1 MNTLNKAKST
11 KKQTGVVLFIALI
24 ALVVMSLAAAALVRS
39 VDTNTTI
46 AGNLAFKQSALV
58 ASDRGMETAMDW
70 VRTQALANIDSL
82 NTDNLANGYLAT
94 LTLNL
99 DDTAVLKN
107 TATWANSAVA
117 TGSGISSGVEDETK
131 NEIRYIV
138 QRMCRNAVAPAFDH
152 CLFGAGETQTS
163 SAGGTDTYA
172 GGPNVTTQN
181 SPVYRVTVRVTG
193 PKNTVSYTQT
203 YVY

>member
-1 MNTLNKAKST
+1 MNALNKAKPINR
-11 KKQTGVVLFIALI
+11 QAGVVLFIALI

-46 AGNLAFKQSALV
+46 AGNLAFKQSAIV

-94 LTLNL
+94 LALNL
-99 DDTAVLKN
+99 DDSVVLKN
-107 TATWANSAVA
+107 TTTWANSGVA
-117 TGSGISSGVEDETK
+117 TGEGISAGVEDETK

-138 QRMCRNAVAPAFDH
+138 QRMCRNATAPGVDH
-152 CLFGAGETQTS
+152 CMFGSGEAQTS
-163 SAGGTDTYA
+163 SAGGSNDYVPP
-172 GGPNVTTQN
+172 PNITTLN
-181 SPVYRVTVRVTG
+181 SPVYRVTVRVKG